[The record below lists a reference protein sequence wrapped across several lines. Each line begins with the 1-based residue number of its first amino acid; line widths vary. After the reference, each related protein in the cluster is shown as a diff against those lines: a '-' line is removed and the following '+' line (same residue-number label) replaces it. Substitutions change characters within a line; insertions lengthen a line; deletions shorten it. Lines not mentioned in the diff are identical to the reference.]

1 MKRRKR
7 FESVDGDIPT
17 QLSRAD
23 HATGEDTSDMEKD
36 TRGENI
42 AESVTA
48 GLPRLIPRVPNA
60 DDAPHTHS
68 PNPELKRFIQLN

>member
-7 FESVDGDIPT
+7 FESVDGGHSDTAFALRP
-17 QLSRAD
+17 RD
-23 HATGEDTSDMEKD
+23 GEDTSDREKD

-48 GLPRLIPRVPNA
+48 GLPRRIPRVPTA